1 MPDARL
7 LIHNHARM
15 NAPVPIQ
22 RGHFVLE
29 SGLHTDVWLELEALF
44 LDPLA
49 LEPHLDA
56 LARQLRPYEIT
67 AVCGPLVGGALV
79 AQSIAATVLEHVP
92 TFDPATI
99 ELRASSQGTY
109 LSVTVVVRVE
119 SREQLE
125 RLYRALATHPLV
137 SIVL

>member
-1 MPDARL
+1 MGRRVDE
-7 LIHNHARM
+7 
-15 NAPVPIQ
+15 
-22 RGHFVLE
+22 F
-29 SGLHTDVWLELEALF
+29 
-44 LDPLA
+44 
-49 LEPHLDA
+49 
-56 LARQLRPYEIT
+56 
-67 AVCGPLVGGALV
+67 

-92 TFDPATI
+92 AFDPATI
-99 ELRASSQGTY
+99 ELRASSQGKY

>member
-1 MPDARL
+1 MSDSNEVGAAFDRLERL
-7 LIHNHARM
+7 LEF
-15 NAPVPIQ
+15 PID
-22 RGHFVLE
+22 F
-29 SGLHTDVWLELEALF
+29 
-44 LDPLA
+44 PLKVMGRRVD
-49 LEPHLDA
+49 EF
-56 LARQLRPYEIT
+56 
-67 AVCGPLVGGALV
+67 